1 MRKAAEAIWKR
12 ITGSAMTLHC
22 EQYVVGG
29 NSLVAIV
36 ETSVPDPQSELGQAM
51 TDFRYLCMQEWPGN
65 DHWGTAWRIRAL
77 DTREKLREAE
87 ELIVQL
93 MVNSQH

>member
-1 MRKAAEAIWKR
+1 MRKAAESIWKR
-12 ITGSAMTLHC
+12 IVGSSGKLRC
-22 EQYVVGG
+22 DQYVVGG

-36 ETSVPDPQSELGQAM
+36 GTDMPDPQSELGQAM

-65 DHWGTAWRIRAL
+65 DYWGTAWRIRAL
-77 DTREKLREAE
+77 DTREKLQEAE

-93 MVNSQH
+93 VVNIQD